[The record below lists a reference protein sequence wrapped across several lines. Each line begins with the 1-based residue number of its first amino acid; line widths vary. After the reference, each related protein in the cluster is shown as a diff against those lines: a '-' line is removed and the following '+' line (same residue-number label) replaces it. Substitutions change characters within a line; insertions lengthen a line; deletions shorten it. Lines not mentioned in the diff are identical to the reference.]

1 MTQPNKQDTTMQNL
15 PKNLSKNTIQKSQ
28 KFGRILVLS
37 GPSGA
42 GKSTLCN
49 ALKDNIADMYFSIST
64 TTRSPR
70 ENEKDGVH
78 YHFVSEAE
86 FVSDINKGAFLEW
99 AKVHNHYYGTS
110 LKPIQKA
117 LDECKLVVFDVDVQG
132 HKSIKSYYGNLAKS
146 IFITT
151 KNKQILRERLEGR
164 GSDSKEHIE
173 LRLLHAYNEMQHISN
188 FDFVIINDDI
198 EQAKGAILSIA
209 TSLEFIT
216 QEQSTNA
223 LLQYWNA

>member
-1 MTQPNKQDTTMQNL
+1 
-15 PKNLSKNTIQKSQ
+15 
-28 KFGRILVLS
+28 
-37 GPSGA
+37 
-42 GKSTLCN
+42 
-49 ALKDNIADMYFSIST
+49 MYFSIST

-78 YHFVSEAE
+78 YHFVNEAD
-86 FVSDINKGAFLEW
+86 FVSDIEKGAFLEW

-132 HKSIKSYYGNLAKS
+132 HKSIKSHYGTLAKS

-151 KNKQILRERLEGR
+151 KSKQILRERLEGR
-164 GSDSKEHIE
+164 GSDSREHIE
-173 LRLLHAYNEMQHISN
+173 LRLLHAYNEMQHISS
-188 FDFVIINDDI
+188 FDFIIINDDI
-198 EQAKGAILSIA
+198 DQAKKAILSIA
-209 TSLEFIT
+209 TSLKFIT
-216 QEQSTNA
+216 HKQGVNA